1 HSIQICAFA
10 LSLLSLAHWTPLGQ
24 SFLHFESADIGESV
38 TLSCLCKDGAATM
51 FFWYKQTLGQK
62 PNLVS
67 TFYRYNN
74 NNNKGTFNGEFN
86 DTRFSMDAGN
96 GRNDLKISHLRISD
110 SATYHCAGSDLND
123 FVFCTAVTVSVKGSG
138 LNIQALVDQS
148 GSETVQPGVSATL
161 GCTVHTGT
169 CDGKHSVYWFKNSEE
184 PHPGLIYTHGDRDD
198 QCERKPNTQTH
209 SCAYNLSMKSLNLSH
224 AGTFCAVASCGHI
237 NTKPINEPKNR
248 TIKVGLFNI
257 RSLPSK
263 SLLVN
268 DLITDKHVDLFCM
281 TETWLQPEEYVS
293 LNESTPP
300 SYNNTHIPR
309 TTGRGGGVAAIY
321 QADLLLNARLNH
333 SFNSFESLT
342 LTLLHPS
349 WNCQKPVIVVVVYRP
364 L

>member
-1 HSIQICAFA
+1 MTPPNFA
-10 LSLLSLAHWTPLGQ
+10 LHFTCLFVASWAHWTPLGQ

-86 DTRFSMDAGN
+86 DTRFSLDAGN

-224 AGTFCAVASCGHI
+224 AGTLCAVASCGHVLFG
-237 NTKPINEPKNR
+237 NATKMDFEADRASLILVHFLKGALAFTTVLIILLAFLLYKTHKGNCHCTDSDVQLSVTSAPNAEQSHQEAEDLHYATLR
-248 TIKVGLFNI
+248 DHKVS
-257 RSLPSK
+257 RSRRQRDDP
-263 SLLVN
+263 
-268 DLITDKHVDLFCM
+268 
-281 TETWLQPEEYVS
+281 
-293 LNESTPP
+293 
-300 SYNNTHIPR
+300 
-309 TTGRGGGVAAIY
+309 TG
-321 QADLLLNARLNH
+321 
-333 SFNSFESLT
+333 E
-342 LTLLHPS
+342 
-349 WNCQKPVIVVVVYRP
+349 CVYSSVRQ
-364 L
+364 

>member
-1 HSIQICAFA
+1 TMTPPNFA
-10 LSLLSLAHWTPLGQ
+10 LHFTCLFVASWAHWTPLGQ

-67 TFYRYNN
+67 AFY
-74 NNNKGTFNGEFN
+74 
-86 DTRFSMDAGN
+86 
-96 GRNDLKISHLRISD
+96 RNDLKISHLRISD

-224 AGTFCAVASCGHI
+224 AGTFCAVASCGHVASLI
-237 NTKPINEPKNR
+237 LVHFLKGALAFTTVLIILLAFLLYKTHKGNCHCTVTSAPNAESHPEAEDLHYATLR
-248 TIKVGLFNI
+248 DHKVS
-257 RSLPSK
+257 RS
-263 SLLVN
+263 
-268 DLITDKHVDLFCM
+268 
-281 TETWLQPEEYVS
+281 
-293 LNESTPP
+293 
-300 SYNNTHIPR
+300 R
-309 TTGRGGGVAAIY
+309 
-321 QADLLLNARLNH
+321 
-333 SFNSFESLT
+333 
-342 LTLLHPS
+342 
-349 WNCQKPVIVVVVYRP
+349 
-364 L
+364 